1 MLLFGSIIRGKNVA
15 VVVSR
20 RIAKRLGEARERERE
35 MKGSGATNFK
45 INSKG
50 QLRHFNCTIPG
61 RIENV
66 EQRRGGKARS
76 KKEKRGD
83 REEAGRQAGR

>member
-1 MLLFGSIIRGKNVA
+1 
-15 VVVSR
+15 
-20 RIAKRLGEARERERE
+20 
-35 MKGSGATNFK
+35 MKGSRATNFK

-66 EQRRGGKARS
+66 EQGIGRDGEGG
-76 KKEKRGD
+76 
-83 REEAGRQAGR
+83 EE

>member
-1 MLLFGSIIRGKNVA
+1 
-15 VVVSR
+15 
-20 RIAKRLGEARERERE
+20 
-35 MKGSGATNFK
+35 MKGSRATNFK

-61 RIENV
+61 HIEDV
-66 EQRRGGKARS
+66 EQRIGGGGRARS

-83 REEAGRQAGR
+83 REEAGGRAMEKAKEEKDGQRGGAVVGMDGHKK

>member
-1 MLLFGSIIRGKNVA
+1 
-15 VVVSR
+15 
-20 RIAKRLGEARERERE
+20 

-83 REEAGRQAGR
+83 REEAGRQAGRQVMVAEKAKEEKDGQRGGAAVGMDGHKK